1 MSNLLLSSESES
13 LACANSLVMNP
24 PVRHHLPQH
33 AKPRM
38 PRRSHALSVRLA
50 AGVLDVRAA
59 QRLRAQV
66 FGEEF
71 AMSFANGIDEERLDA
86 YCAHLLVFSGE
97 QLIAT
102 TRLLDR
108 HRARLA
114 GGFYSQQEFNLEH
127 LLSSTPCS
135 VLELGRTCVHPDYRS
150 MAAINMLW
158 QGVGQV
164 VAAWKIEV
172 LMGCASIPLGVGD
185 CQGWLDR
192 LPESQRLSI
201 SVRPKR
207 YLPTAVLSRD
217 PLLPPLLKAYLRMN
231 AKVGRFACFDPVFH
245 CADVLIWLPLAQMDT
260 RYLGHFGQS
269 GIA

>member
-1 MSNLLLSSESES
+1 MSKLLTSAESEQLIAAQTVIS
-13 LACANSLVMNP
+13 HAPMQPAKRFM
-24 PVRHHLPQH
+24 PQH
-33 AKPRM
+33 V
-38 PRRSHALSVRLA
+38 SELSVRLA

-97 QLIAT
+97 RLIAT
-102 TRLLDR
+102 TRLLDQ

-114 GGFYSQQEFNLEH
+114 GGFYSQQEFNLER
-127 LLSSTPCS
+127 LLSSTQGN

-158 QGVGQV
+158 QGIGQV
-164 VAAWKIEV
+164 ISTWKIDV

-185 CQGWLDR
+185 SQSWLNR
-192 LPESQRLSI
+192 LPASQRLSI
-201 SVRPKR
+201 AVRPKR
-207 YLPTAVLSRD
+207 YLPTTALSHD
-217 PLLPPLLKAYLRMN
+217 PVLPPLLKAYLRMN
-231 AKVGRFACFDPVFH
+231 AQVGSFACFDPVFH
-245 CADVLIWLPLAQMDT
+245 CADILVWLPLARMDR
-260 RYLGHFGQS
+260 RYLEHFGV
-269 GIA
+269 

>member
-1 MSNLLLSSESES
+1 MSQLPISSESF
-13 LACANSLVMNP
+13 ACLEGRPISHATACHSA
-24 PVRHHLPQH
+24 QH
-33 AKPRM
+33 APQPM
-38 PRRSHALSVRLA
+38 PSNRRQLRVRLA

-71 AMSFANGIDEERLDA
+71 AMSFKNGIDEERLDA
-86 YCAHLLVFSGE
+86 YCAHLLVFDADK
-97 QLIAT
+97 LIAT

-114 GGFYSQQEFNLEH
+114 GGFYSQQEFNLDE
-127 LLSSTPCS
+127 LLNSTQGS
-135 VLELGRTCVHPDYRS
+135 ILELGRTCVHPDYRC
-150 MAAINMLW
+150 MAAINTLW

-164 VAAWKIEV
+164 VAAWKIDV

-185 CQGWLDR
+185 CQGWLNR

-207 YLPTAVLSRD
+207 HLPTTALSRD
-217 PLLPPLLKAYLRMN
+217 PILPPLLKAYLRMN
-231 AKVGRFACFDPVFH
+231 AQVGRFACFDPVFH
-245 CADVLIWLPLAQMDT
+245 CADVLVWLPLAQMDA
-260 RYLGHFGQS
+260 RYLGHFHPS
-269 GIA
+269 NVV